1 MFLSVQVPD
10 RCAACRTRFW
20 VILPALCLS
29 LLSYIG
35 SHASARSLPRI
46 EATGNAVVVNRQ
58 VALRFTAP
66 YGRSLPGVRAR
77 AVADRLM
84 IEALRGLAPHA
95 IQPDR
100 AGKQWR
106 VVIAGRT
113 PLLQVTPQ
121 DSHAHGSHPKALA
134 YRWASQIRRALAI
147 PPVAIHPARL
157 VVPLGETRVLKL
169 DGYAE
174 GTPSAWI
181 EQNAP
186 ALQLVHPPGAR
197 HLMVRAETP
206 GKAVVRVRVGKN
218 EATCVVE
225 ARKWA
230 GQVPLDL
237 TAEVTGVPEAP
248 ADLVLHAANAVLRH
262 APREPGATL
271 QVVTPLQAIHPLP
284 AGQSRTL
291 TARVTLKGPGYLPTS
306 GLARVRVINREL
318 PYRPAT
324 RLFYSNNP
332 EHITRHTTLYTATL
346 TDDAPARV
354 MFHHDNQMSGTVLLA
369 VSIANLSDQEV
380 RLHVTP
386 GFVAQDRNPVKVGF
400 LAGRAFL
407 NNALRQRGE
416 IWRLPARTA
425 MPLFL
430 QRLAPGETGSGL
442 AQIRMINPPADVRCR
457 VLVEAL
463 SPVHTG
469 FASAAQNRLDPWR
482 YTRPRPLSRTQLAA
496 LPPGPGAET
505 TYRPR
510 RQMEAQY
517 VVGERWAFVPI
528 GLPEAS
534 TSDTDHAEIA
544 GDYGVLYD
552 IRVTVRNP
560 HPYPQVVT
568 FEFAP
573 GGGPAMAVFT
583 VAGHCIAIPEVRPP
597 HHRPITRITLR
608 PHEKRVIPVQT
619 VPLGGSSYPAKLII
633 R

>member
-1 MFLSVQVPD
+1 MFLPAQAPGRRATD
-10 RCAACRTRFW
+10 RTLFW
-20 VILPALCLS
+20 IILSTLCFS
-29 LLSYIG
+29 LLSHIE
-35 SHASARSLPRI
+35 SRTDARSLPRI
-46 EATGNAVVVNRQ
+46 EATGNAVMVNRQ
-58 VALRFTAP
+58 IALRFTASH
-66 YGRSLPGVRAR
+66 GGTLPGVRAR
-77 AVADRLM
+77 VVANRLM
-84 IEALRGLAPHA
+84 TEALRGLAPHA

-113 PLLQVTPQ
+113 PLLQVTPR
-121 DSHAHGSHPKALA
+121 DGYAHGSHPKALA
-134 YRWASQIRRALAI
+134 YRWASQIRRALAT
-147 PPVAIHPARL
+147 PPIAISPARL
-157 VVPLGETRVLKL
+157 VMPLGATRVLKL

-174 GTPSAWI
+174 GTPSVWI
-181 EQNAP
+181 DQNAS

-197 HLMVRAETP
+197 RLVVRAENP
-206 GKAVVRVRVGKN
+206 GKAVVRVRVGKD
-218 EATCVVE
+218 EALCIVE

-237 TAEVTGVPEAP
+237 TAEITGVPEAP

-271 QVVTPLQAIHPLP
+271 QVMTPLRAIHPLP

-291 TARVTLKGPGYLPTS
+291 TARVTLTGPGYLPAS
-306 GLARVRVINREL
+306 GLARVRVVNREL

-332 EHITRHTTLYTATL
+332 EHITRHTTLYAATL
-346 TDDAPARV
+346 ADDAPARV
-354 MFHHDNQMSGTVLLA
+354 MFHHDNHMSGTVVLA
-369 VSIANLSDQEV
+369 VRIANLSDQDI

-386 GFVAQDRNPVKVGF
+386 GFVAQDRNPVRVGF

-425 MPLFL
+425 IPLFL

-442 AQIRMINPPADVRCR
+442 AQIQMVDPPENARCR

-463 SPVHTG
+463 SPAHTG
-469 FASAAQNRLDPWR
+469 FASVAQNRLDPWR
-482 YTRPRPLSRTQLAA
+482 YTPPYPLTRTQLAT
-496 LPPGPGAET
+496 LPPGPDTET
-505 TYRPR
+505 IYRPR

-517 VVGERWAFVPI
+517 VIGERWAFVPI
-528 GLPEAS
+528 GLPEPGPS
-534 TSDTDHAEIA
+534 SPDHAAIA

-560 HPYPQVVT
+560 RPYPQMVT

-583 VAGHCIAIPEVRPP
+583 VAGHCVPVPEVRPP
-597 HHRPITRITLR
+597 HHRTITRITLR